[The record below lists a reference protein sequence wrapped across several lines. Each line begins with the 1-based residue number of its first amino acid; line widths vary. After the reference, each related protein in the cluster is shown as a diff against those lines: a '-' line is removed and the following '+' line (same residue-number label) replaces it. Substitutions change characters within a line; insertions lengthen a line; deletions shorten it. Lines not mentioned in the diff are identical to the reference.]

1 MKKGLEDKIQKGII
15 SPIVKATA
23 KLNNQTLSP
32 LTEETDTL
40 ASKNEGSSCSS
51 KEIHKKLFV
60 NQIQKTLVQA
70 QQKRVNNKKISNNEK
85 RAFKKATIL
94 YEGEREKLTV

>member
-15 SPIVKATA
+15 PPIIQATA

-32 LTEETDTL
+32 LTEETDTS

-51 KEIHKKLFV
+51 KEIHKKLGV
-60 NQIQKTLVQA
+60 KQIRKTSVQA
-70 QQKRVNNKKISNNEK
+70 QQRRVNDKKIRDNK
-85 RAFKKATIL
+85 
-94 YEGEREKLTV
+94 

>member
-1 MKKGLEDKIQKGII
+1 MRKGLEESIKLGLIP
-15 SPIVKATA
+15 PIVQATA

-32 LTEETDTL
+32 LTEETDTS

-51 KEIHKKLFV
+51 KEIHKMLGVK
-60 NQIQKTLVQA
+60 QIRKTSVQA
-70 QQKRVNNKKISNNEK
+70 QQRRVNDKKISNNEK

-94 YEGEREKLTV
+94 YEGERKKLMD